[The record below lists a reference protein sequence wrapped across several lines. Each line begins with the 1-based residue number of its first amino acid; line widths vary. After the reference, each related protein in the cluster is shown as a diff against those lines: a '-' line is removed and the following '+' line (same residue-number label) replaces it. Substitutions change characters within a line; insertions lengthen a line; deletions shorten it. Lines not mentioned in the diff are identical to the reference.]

1 MGAPVCGAHATAMVN
16 GNAVHALGC
25 ARAGVSSMPRPI
37 AVRHAQRR
45 DDRRTRCGRRRRG
58 YAAPL
63 QRAWE
68 SLTPLQTASPSGPP
82 RLRRRPGEA
91 VTRFTEC
98 AEILRATT
106 MSNEAVISC
115 PVLGST
121 TSAVI
126 AEVALMEVTV
136 HLLDLLVDVPDPTA
150 AIEVLAGRAI
160 QRSLCRRSGDDRS
173 PLTAN

>member
-1 MGAPVCGAHATAMVN
+1 
-16 GNAVHALGC
+16 
-25 ARAGVSSMPRPI
+25 
-37 AVRHAQRR
+37 
-45 DDRRTRCGRRRRG
+45 
-58 YAAPL
+58 
-63 QRAWE
+63 
-68 SLTPLQTASPSGPP
+68 
-82 RLRRRPGEA
+82 
-91 VTRFTEC
+91 
-98 AEILRATT
+98 

-160 QRSLCRRSGDDRS
+160 QRSLCRRSGDDRHTS
-173 PLTAN
+173 HSKLTASDGIKLALLT

>member
-1 MGAPVCGAHATAMVN
+1 
-16 GNAVHALGC
+16 
-25 ARAGVSSMPRPI
+25 
-37 AVRHAQRR
+37 
-45 DDRRTRCGRRRRG
+45 
-58 YAAPL
+58 
-63 QRAWE
+63 
-68 SLTPLQTASPSGPP
+68 
-82 RLRRRPGEA
+82 
-91 VTRFTEC
+91 VTGFTEC

-136 HLLDLLVDVPDPTA
+136 HLPDLLVDVPDPTA

-160 QRSLCRRSGDDRS
+160 QRSLCRRSGDDRP
-173 PLTAN
+173 PLTANWQLPME